1 LIVRFLIARCFFSSA
16 VAFFLQS
23 SQAAPPGGNLVE
35 GISDECDTLSPIW
48 HSGLRGW
55 PDALSV
61 QDGLLSIRSCNGDNG
76 DYPSARDM
84 VSTYADQIGRALD
97 LSEGPSVMTSVWLPL
112 FSCWPTGENAS
123 GYREWL
129 GFRVT
134 AYDVSLSVDSGLYCP
149 GIYIGND
156 DDGQC
161 LIARVGDGYSDDVTI
176 GRITAPGWWTLG
188 MSWDAQGRTQY
199 YAAPGEVTLTDADL
213 LYSPPISVD
222 PAANRSLTQ
231 LIGNFWA
238 LRMTYPPTGDLSPDW
253 RADFYRVFVGTQPA
267 LPLIALCVS
276 GGIAQVEITGCSRG
290 FRYLLEASD
299 DLINWTTVDDAISDG
314 SVQTF
319 QEPTSNR
326 RFYRVAR
333 P

>member
-1 LIVRFLIARCFFSSA
+1 
-16 VAFFLQS
+16 
-23 SQAAPPGGNLVE
+23 
-35 GISDECDTLSPIW
+35 
-48 HSGLRGW
+48 
-55 PDALSV
+55 
-61 QDGLLSIRSCNGDNG
+61 
-76 DYPSARDM
+76 M

-97 LSEGPSVMTSVWLPL
+97 LSEGPSVMTSVWLPP

-134 AYDVSLSVDSGLYCP
+134 AYDVSLSVDSGLYWP

-156 DDGQC
+156 DDGPC

-176 GRITAPGWWTLG
+176 GRITASGWWTLG

-199 YAAPGEVTLTDADL
+199 YAAPGEVMLTDADM
-213 LYSPPISVD
+213 LYTPPMSVD

-238 LRMTYPPTGDLSPDW
+238 LRMTYPLTGDLSPDW
-253 RADFYRVFVGTQPA
+253 RADFYRVFVGTPPA

-276 GGIAQVEITGCSRG
+276 GGIAQVEITGYSRG

-299 DLINWTTVDDAISDG
+299 DLINWTTVEDAISDG
-314 SVQTF
+314 SVQAF
-319 QEPTSNR
+319 QEPTRNR